1 MKITKKLL
9 EELISEAFKN
19 LDESDR
25 IEDHVPYPGEGMDLR
40 KDYPLDLGLVGDDPP
55 KPGGETKSQ
64 RDRRI
69 AKKKSQGGTKLDYDP
84 SKSPLSSSPPD
95 AATSA
100 VAALGMPPEKIKTGT
115 DLRKSLRNLASD
127 PKVFQGIQAAE
138 FGEIIKAFLSMV
150 DYAKIANANT
160 GPVKNAMVRAQLMI
174 DKAKKQ
180 ASATKLT
187 VEPTAKPGNKLP
199 GKTTERPKYPTA
211 AGGKQVGASGEL
223 EDIPHPDIARGLDQ
237 DDPTARAAIP
247 AWRRA
252 LNKMLK
258 NRNKAPM
265 EEVKVSLTEDEIKL
279 IKRLTNKK

>member
-1 MKITKKLL
+1 
-9 EELISEAFKN
+9 
-19 LDESDR
+19 
-25 IEDHVPYPGEGMDLR
+25 
-40 KDYPLDLGLVGDDPP
+40 DYPLDLGLVGDDPP

-69 AKKKSQGGTKLDYDP
+69 AKKKSQGGGRPARFGGSSAMLRGNP
-84 SKSPLSSSPPD
+84 GAQAGASNGPLSSSPPA

-138 FGEIIKAFLSMV
+138 FGEIISSFLNLIQ
-150 DYAKIANANT
+150 YAKIGNATT
-160 GPVKNAMVRAQLMI
+160 GPVKNAMKRVELIISKAQEQAAA
-174 DKAKKQ
+174 AKPT
-180 ASATKLT
+180 AEPEAGGTT
-187 VEPTAKPGNKLP
+187 YAEPTSKPAPGYKLP
-199 GKTTERPKYPTA
+199 DKTTERPKYPTA

-223 EDIPHPDIARGLDQ
+223 EDIPRPEHPDIARGLDQ

-247 AWRRA
+247 GWRRT

-258 NRNKAPM
+258 KRGKGYM